1 MNSQAKQQ
9 EQLMGN
15 GCYIFQEIEDYI
27 SIFFHQESNPTTN
40 EQTADKDEI
49 EQTCK
54 FFGQLFVLM
63 DGIFSDFNVS
73 RNEYHDSIIPRL
85 EKS

>member
-15 GCYIFQEIEDYI
+15 GCYIFQEIKDYI
-27 SIFFHQESNPTTN
+27 SIFLRQKSNATTN
-40 EQTADKDEI
+40 EQTADEEEI

-54 FFGQLFVLM
+54 LSG
-63 DGIFSDFNVS
+63 
-73 RNEYHDSIIPRL
+73 
-85 EKS
+85 

>member
-1 MNSQAKQQ
+1 M
-9 EQLMGN
+9 L
-15 GCYIFQEIEDYI
+15 YFQEIKDYI
-27 SIFFHQESNPTTN
+27 SIFLRQKSNATTN
-40 EQTADKDEI
+40 EQTADEEEI

-54 FFGQLFVLM
+54 SSGRLFVLM
-63 DGIFSDFNVS
+63 DGIFSDFNVT